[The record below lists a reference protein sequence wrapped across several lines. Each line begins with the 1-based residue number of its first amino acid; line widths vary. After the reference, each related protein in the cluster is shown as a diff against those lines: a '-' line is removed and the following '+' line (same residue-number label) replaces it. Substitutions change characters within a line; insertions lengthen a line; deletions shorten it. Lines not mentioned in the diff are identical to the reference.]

1 MKISPVNNF
10 NYKNNLN
17 KNVTLSTPKFKADTI
32 EFSSKVSFKG
42 NLELNLKAMM
52 YARQA
57 DKILSQAK
65 QVRLSQ
71 YEVIEDAQELQ
82 KEAGRLN

>member
-1 MKISPVNNF
+1 M
-10 NYKNNLN
+10 
-17 KNVTLSTPKFKADTI
+17 STPKFKADTI

-42 NLELNLKAMM
+42 NLALNLKAMM

-82 KEAGRLN
+82 KEAGRRSDRSDRHRRSHGGSIRSIR